1 MKDLQERNTAMDF
14 EKLKEYRNRQ
24 NAFANFIGLA
34 ITEIRPGAAVTEMEI
49 TENHMNPIGSVHG
62 GCLAT
67 MADVTGGAAASSY
80 GWQVT
85 TLDCSLHYLRPG
97 LHVTRLRG
105 EARELKRGKHV
116 LVYDVSILDQR
127 GTVLAEG
134 IYSYMTMD
142 RRIPLD

>member
-1 MKDLQERNTAMDF
+1 MKDLQERKTAMDF

-80 GWQVT
+80 GW
-85 TLDCSLHYLRPG
+85 
-97 LHVTRLRG
+97 
-105 EARELKRGKHV
+105 
-116 LVYDVSILDQR
+116 
-127 GTVLAEG
+127 
-134 IYSYMTMD
+134 
-142 RRIPLD
+142 